1 MSYDLSTNYFEIFA
15 LPRSYSVD
23 RAMLDE
29 RYRKLQQTVHPDRFA
44 TATDQERRISMQQ
57 TALINEAYE
66 TLKDP
71 VLRGRYLLEL
81 DGHVFEDNRS
91 MTGDPAFLM
100 EQIEL
105 REALAEVRGG
115 PSPLEALGRQ
125 LELITSRFS
134 ALDDELSSWFA
145 QPDRSFPDVAVGII
159 HKMQFYRRLEQ
170 EALELEFDLE
180 DQTGLV

>member
-1 MSYDLSTNYFEIFA
+1 MSDDLSTNYFEIFA
-15 LPRSYSVD
+15 LPQSYSVD
-23 RAMLDE
+23 RAALDE

-81 DGHVFEDNRS
+81 DGHVIEDDRS

-105 REALAEVRGG
+105 HLTVL
-115 PSPLEALGRQ
+115 PMV
-125 LELITSRFS
+125 FK
-134 ALDDELSSWFA
+134 A
-145 QPDRSFPDVAVGII
+145 QFG
-159 HKMQFYRRLEQ
+159 
-170 EALELEFDLE
+170 
-180 DQTGLV
+180 